1 VDDLV
6 ARVREILS
14 TTPERWLALTAA
26 IDPAR
31 LAARPAPD
39 QWSAAECLEHILDTE
54 LGAFSVRVEA
64 FMAGRDLAAFD
75 PDAEDFRPEPG
86 SNPVDLANRFA
97 QARARS
103 LTALERLVEADLD
116 RTANHA
122 EYGIVTM
129 REMLNEWA
137 AHDLMHTVQAERALM
152 QPFVTG
158 SGKWRG
164 TFADHDVEARRG

>member
-14 TTPERWLALTAA
+14 TTPERWLALTTS

-31 LAARPAPD
+31 VAARPAPGE
-39 QWSAAECLEHILDTE
+39 WSAAECLQHILDTE
-54 LGAFSVRVEA
+54 LGAFSVRLAA

-75 PDAEDFRPEPG
+75 PDDAGFRPEPG
-86 SNPVDLANRFA
+86 SDQVGLANSFA

-152 QPFVTG
+152 QPFVVG
-158 SGKWRG
+158 SGKWRHY
-164 TFADHDVEARRG
+164 FADHDVATGG